1 MIRIL
6 ANDGIEA
13 DGVLLLQEAG
23 YEVDLVKIPQ
33 AELMAKLP
41 AYDAIIV
48 RSATKVRKELI
59 DACPNLKI
67 IARGGVGLDNID
79 VDYARSKGI
88 RVISTPAASS
98 VSVAELAI
106 AHIFAQAR
114 MLHQSNREMPT
125 RGASEFKNLKSIYAE
140 GTQLRGKTL
149 GVVGFGRIGQEVAR
163 IALGIGMEV
172 MPVDPIVKEANVV
185 LSSTPN
191 ANFSI
196 PMKCVAMDDMLA
208 KADYI
213 TLHVPFTGKPLFSTD
228 EFNKMKT
235 GVTVINA
242 ARGGVIDEDALLV
255 ALESGKVA
263 GAGLDVF
270 ENEPNPREALMVHPR
285 ISLSPHIGASTVE
298 AQAQIGLELADRII
312 EYFGEH

>member
-1 MIRIL
+1 MIKIL

-23 YEVDLVKIPQ
+23 YELDLVSIPQ

-106 AHIFAQAR
+106 AHMFSQAR
-114 MLHQSNREMPT
+114 MLHLSNREMPV
-125 RGASEFKNLKSIYAE
+125 RGTSEFKKLKSMFAE
-140 GTQLRGKTL
+140 GSQLRGKTL
-149 GVVGFGRIGQEVAR
+149 GIVGFGRIGQEVAR
-163 IALGIGMEV
+163 IALGIGMDIL
-172 MPVDPIVKEANVV
+172 PVDPIVKEANVV
-185 LSSTPN
+185 LSNTPN
-191 ANFSI
+191 AYFSV
-196 PMKCVAMDDMLA
+196 PMRCVGMDDMLA

-213 TLHVPFTGKPLFSTD
+213 TLHVPFTGKPLFSYD
-228 EFNKMKT
+228 EFAKMKT
-235 GVTVINA
+235 GVTIINA
-242 ARGGVIDEDALLV
+242 ARGGVVDEAALLA

-270 ENEPNPREALMVHPR
+270 ENEPTPRAELMSHPKV
-285 ISLSPHIGASTVE
+285 SVSPHIGASTVQ